1 MHRRVINE
9 INTDE
14 KYTPINTMNHSAAQ
28 EENFGFTSI
37 HRPTTLYDPY
47 YDQSFLKTGFS
58 SKILYRNIII
68 RVFTILLF
76 FGNSVASAQSLIVD
90 KKKFFTDEPILEMTL
105 VADFRKL
112 INEKLRKDYKT
123 NFLPATITCLFTDS
137 FKVTEEIAIRARGE
151 FRRGECYM
159 PPIMVSFKSPN
170 KGVLNPLG
178 RLKLVWPCGGS
189 KYDEQLLLKE
199 YLVYKIYN
207 LLTEKSFRVRLV
219 KMGYQDIKGK
229 LKSQSRYSFFIEDVD
244 EMAKRNNCVEIESK
258 VYHTQSTAREQT
270 TLLSLFQYMVGN
282 IDWAVPVYKNLKL
295 MRNISD
301 TFTVPIIVPY
311 DFDYCGLVNASYAV
325 PPPELSIISIRQR
338 VYRGFP
344 RSMKEVQSA
353 LQIFRRQRQH
363 IDSLVKNFELLTPDN
378 RKDMINYLDGFF
390 EQIEK
395 EKEVMDIFIVNA
407 RKH

>member
-1 MHRRVINE
+1 
-9 INTDE
+9 
-14 KYTPINTMNHSAAQ
+14 MNHSAAYKG
-28 EENFGFTSI
+28 NFGFNSI
-37 HRPTTLYDPY
+37 HRPISLHDLHN
-47 YDQSFLKTGFS
+47 DQSFLQTGRSNKT
-58 SKILYRNIII
+58 LYRNIII

-76 FGNSVASAQSLIVD
+76 LGNSVASAQSFFVD

-123 NFLPATITCLFTDS
+123 NFLPATIICLFTDS
-137 FKVTEEIAIRARGE
+137 LKVTQDIAIRARGE

-159 PPIMVSFKSPN
+159 PPIMVSFKSPK
-170 KGVLNPLG
+170 KGVLNSLG
-178 RLKLVWPCGGS
+178 RLKLVWPCGS
-189 KYDEQLLLKE
+189 NKYDEQLLLKE

-207 LLTEKSFRVRLV
+207 LLTEKSFGVRLV
-219 KMGYQDIKGK
+219 KMRYQDINDK

-258 VYHTQSTAREQT
+258 VFHTQSTAREQT
-270 TLLSLFQYMVGN
+270 TLLALFQYMVGN

-295 MRNISD
+295 MHNISD
-301 TFTVPIIVPY
+301 TFSVPIIVPY

-325 PPPELSIISIRQR
+325 PPPELSIISVRQR

-353 LQIFRRQRQH
+353 LQVFRCQRQR
-363 IDSLVKNFELLTPDN
+363 IDSLVMNFELLTPDN
-378 RKDMINYLDGFF
+378 RKDMSNYLNSFF
-390 EQIEK
+390 KQIEK
-395 EKEVMDIFIVNA
+395 EKEVMDIFIEHA
-407 RKH
+407 RKN